1 MLYVMEGMNC
11 MELAVGNDTDENL
24 WVRLNRKKNIK
35 WILLWVSTR
44 DQSARMMTL
53 MKYSIK
59 N

>member
-1 MLYVMEGMNC
+1 